1 MLLYMYIEYI
11 HVLISYYTKAA
22 FIIKLFVCY
31 VLKIGYPRGT
41 LEQINLFCVALL
53 CNVYIIL
60 I

>member
-41 LEQINLFCVALL
+41 LEQINLFCVRQCLA
-53 CNVYIIL
+53 V
-60 I
+60 